1 MSRPTPDTTPSD
13 DLADLAL
20 RRPAPTPREVTIFVG
35 RVDGAAVTVAAAPRP
50 PGHERRGAMHATA
63 TGQPHA
69 REAPTR
75 GQPDAEWYRA
85 GRPDTYGG
93 ATRDAHDIHTTDD
106 LLRGEPENS
115 PYRAFATH
123 GPNEPDQL
131 DEPAGPGEREEWE
144 DGLEEGP
151 VVRLRIAPAGPG
163 ISAATDLGADEVHR
177 IIEHLLALDAARRSA
192 LLDAEASFAGQAAPA
207 GPGDEAGPFRPAAR
221 PGGADGTRIT
231 VITAEG
237 TTAGGLRHALASV
250 PADARLRDFTSDTEV
265 VLVFDEPS

>member
-13 DLADLAL
+13 DLADLPL
-20 RRPAPTPREVTIFVG
+20 RHPAPMPREVTIFVG
-35 RVDGAAVTVAAAPRP
+35 RVDGAAVTVAATPRP
-50 PGHERRGAMHATA
+50 PGHERRAAMHAA
-63 TGQPHA
+63 STGQPHA
-69 REAPTR
+69 REAPTGR
-75 GQPDAEWYRA
+75 QPDAEWYRA
-85 GRPDTYGG
+85 GRPDAYGG
-93 ATRDAHDIHTTDD
+93 ATRNAHDIHTKDD
-106 LLRGEPENS
+106 LLRSEPENS
-115 PYRAFATH
+115 PYRAFATY
-123 GPNEPDQL
+123 GP
-131 DEPAGPGEREEWE
+131 DEPAEPAEPGEWEEW
-144 DGLEEGP
+144 EEGP

-177 IIEHLLALDAARRSA
+177 IIEHLLALDSARRSA
-192 LLDAEASFAGQAAPA
+192 LLDAEASFAGQADPA

-250 PADARLRDFTSDTEV
+250 PAEARLRDFTSDTEV